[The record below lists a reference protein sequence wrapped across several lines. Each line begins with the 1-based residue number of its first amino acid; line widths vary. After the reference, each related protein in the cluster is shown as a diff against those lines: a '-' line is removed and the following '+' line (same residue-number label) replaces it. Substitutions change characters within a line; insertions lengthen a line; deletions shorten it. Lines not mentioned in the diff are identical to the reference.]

1 MKEIKTFLPE
11 ELIDELSTQAKQ
23 KGINR
28 SQLIRERLLQ
38 SPDRPSFTTDDFH
51 NAVSKVRR
59 RSSFGLDR
67 QQAESL
73 VATVVNEL
81 QNCMCGQHFQ

>member
-23 KGINR
+23 KGINI

-38 SPDRPSFTTDDFH
+38 SPSRSSFTTDDFH
-51 NAVSKVRR
+51 NTVNKVRR

-67 QQAESL
+67 RQAESL
-73 VATVVNEL
+73 VATVVNEFF
-81 QNCMCGQHFQ
+81 GPKHA